1 MLPSRYYHQ
10 LHFTVEE
17 MKTESSSDLPNVVQP
32 MVGRRRTK
40 LGR

>member
-17 MKTESSSDLPNVVQP
+17 TKTERSSDLSNVVQP